1 MIDIIDPN
9 LQDHRAGG
17 VSLEVLDPKSG
28 DFFHSSPS
36 GGDPERILQF
46 CVRSSSLSM
55 NSLFGTIS
63 TIRAKEKKIGCFSAK

>member
-28 DFFHSSPS
+28 DFFTHLRVVVTQK
-36 GGDPERILQF
+36 EF
-46 CVRSSSLSM
+46 CS
-55 NSLFGTIS
+55 FG
-63 TIRAKEKKIGCFSAK
+63 